1 MPRCPAKDYADR
13 CRAVELHQQGMKRTD
28 IAATLH
34 RPARW
39 VHRTLALYDPQIG
52 LESLKDRSSRPL
64 RAPNR
69 TPPHIEEAICE
80 MKRAHLHWG
89 RRQITR
95 QLRWRWRPEPS
106 CLSWISE
113 GRVRRVLARHPELSP
128 PAPKQ
133 ETSPHRQID
142 YLECNILWAA
152 DIHHTNLPDGSHWE
166 TLHWIDLYSRY
177 ELGQVTAP
185 HLTEEMVTQSMLDVM
200 AEYGLPLVLKTDR
213 DKLFHDATSGL
224 PTLPSR
230 VLAALV
236 VVHALIPK
244 KQPWWN
250 GVVERHIRTCRQEAH
265 LPSHG
270 DPEQVHQAMEAVRNF
285 CNQERCHSRCQD
297 QPPATCY
304 HPSSRRLPPDFD
316 LGQLPITLEPTVV
329 TRQVQA
335 SGRVS
340 LAGCTYPFSR
350 NYAGQ
355 TVTVTIDG
363 WSATAKAQDGWQ
375 RTWDLRSDAPQASPG
390 PLPPHSPQPLTRKV
404 NARGCITLNRYL
416 YYVGIAW
423 VRQTVTVQPQRDSWE
438 MSLPDGSTKTA
449 PQKHLFP
456 QPAQSHRPARLDLP
470 PLQRPDHTVL
480 QQRRVTRTGQIA
492 FYHRLYYVGIAH
504 RGETVRVAP
513 TSQGL
518 SIYNAELAWITTCCW
533 KQPQGLDE
541 PLCPT

>member
-13 CRAVELHQQGMKRTD
+13 CQAIEFYQQGMNRSD
-28 IAATLH
+28 IATSLH

-39 VHRTLALYDPQIG
+39 FHRTLSRYDPQMG
-52 LESLKDRSSRPL
+52 LESLRDRSSRPQHT
-64 RAPNR
+64 PDR

-80 MKRAHLHWG
+80 LKRTRPHWG
-89 RRQITR
+89 RRQIAK
-95 QLRWRWRPEPS
+95 QLRWRWRSEPS
-106 CLSWISE
+106 CLRWISE
-113 GRVRRVLARHPELSP
+113 GRIRRVLARHPELSP

-142 YLECNILWAA
+142 YLECNIIWAA
-152 DIHHTNLPDGSHWE
+152 DIHHTKLADGSHWE
-166 TLHWIDLYSRY
+166 TLHWLDLHSRY

-185 HLTEEMVTQSMLDVM
+185 HLTEEMVTQSMLEVM
-200 AEYGLPLVLKTDR
+200 AEYGRPLLLKTDR

-230 VLAALV
+230 VLAALGIE
-236 VVHALIPK
+236 HALIPK

-250 GVVERHIRTCRQEAH
+250 GVVERYIRTCRQDVH
-265 LPSHG
+265 LPSQG
-270 DPEQVHQAMEAVRNF
+270 DPQQVHQALDAQHHFYNH
-285 CNQERCHSRCQD
+285 ERCHSRCQD

-304 HPSSRRLPPDFD
+304 HPSLRQLPPDFD
-316 LGQLPITLEPTVV
+316 LSQVPITLAPTVV

-335 SGRVS
+335 SRRVS
-340 LAGCTYPFSR
+340 LAGRTYPFSQR
-350 NYAGQ
+350 YAGQ
-355 TVTVTIDG
+355 TLTVTVDG

-375 RTWDLRSDAPQASPG
+375 RTWDLRTDAPQASPG
-390 PLPPHSPQPLTRKV
+390 PLPPLSPRPLTRKV
-404 NARGCITLNRYL
+404 SARGCITLNQYL

-423 VRQTVTVQPQRDSWE
+423 VGQTVTVQPQKDSWE
-438 MSLPDGSTKTA
+438 VSLPDGSTRTL

-456 QPAQSHRPARLDLP
+456 QHNHPPRLARQRIP
-470 PLQRPDHTVL
+470 PSQQPEPTAL

-504 RGETVRVAP
+504 RGQTVQVAP
-513 TSQGL
+513 TSEGL
-518 SIYNAELAWITTCCW
+518 SIYNTDRAWITTCCW
-533 KQPQGLDE
+533 KEPKQPDK